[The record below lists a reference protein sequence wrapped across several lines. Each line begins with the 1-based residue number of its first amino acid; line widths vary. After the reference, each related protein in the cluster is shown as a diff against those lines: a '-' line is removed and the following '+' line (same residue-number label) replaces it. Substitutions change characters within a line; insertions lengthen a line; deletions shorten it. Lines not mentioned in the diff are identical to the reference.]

1 MGPRKPGT
9 GTPMRL
15 LSFLVLPRAEELILD
30 PMARLYASFIP
41 RGAKLG
47 SESLLLFE
55 HVPLLNDSLWQT
67 Y

>member
-1 MGPRKPGT
+1 
-9 GTPMRL
+9 MRL
-15 LSFLVLPRAEELILD
+15 PSFLVFPRAEEPI
-30 PMARLYASFIP
+30 PGPVARLSAAIIP

-55 HVPLLNDSLWQT
+55 HVPLQNDILWQT